1 VAGGDAG
8 APEPRASRLDALRD
22 TAAAR
27 AAQDAPGPR
36 VARISEPERP
46 TAPVRPHVPTI
57 AILAGGDDAIAE
69 PAQQEL
75 AQALRRAGYN
85 VIDEASMPR
94 VAHLLTNGDYG
105 AALTAVARSGRADG
119 VVFVNA
125 KAVGT
130 QQLNYYGRSST
141 AYNVQLA
148 VRAYHVGGRRMLG
161 SGWNEQVLFTSMN
174 AADKA
179 REALEPMIDEV
190 ESSLGEFRQRRDRG

>member
-1 VAGGDAG
+1 MSQPTNIEREHYTKLVGRTVTAILWEEVDG
-8 APEPRASRLDALRD
+8 RALPVLLLNGWDRD
-22 TAAAR
+22 GNAA
-27 AAQDAPGPR
+27 
-36 VARISEPERP
+36 
-46 TAPVRPHVPTI
+46 TI
-57 AILAGGDDAIAE
+57 AVLAGGDDVIAE

-75 AQALRRAGYN
+75 AQALRRAGYT
-85 VIDEASMPR
+85 VIDDASMPR
-94 VAHLLTNGDYG
+94 VAHLLANGDYG
-105 AALTAVARSGRADG
+105 AALAAVARSGRADG

-125 KAVGT
+125 KPVGT

-148 VRAYHVGGRRMLG
+148 VRAYHVGGKRMLG

-179 REALEPMIDEV
+179 REALEPVIDEV